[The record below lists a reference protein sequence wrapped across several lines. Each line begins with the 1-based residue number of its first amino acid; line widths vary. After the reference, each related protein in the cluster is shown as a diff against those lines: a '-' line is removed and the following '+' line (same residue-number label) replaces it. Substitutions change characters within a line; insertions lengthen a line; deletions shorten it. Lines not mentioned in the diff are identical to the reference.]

1 MEYKMHKCCGEICN
15 YFEIYKVLERIKLMT
30 YYQVYNAAKEAYVF
44 SFSYIRNGCEGRVN
58 RKRKKFINKALPNT
72 LDAKARGHG
81 IKKGWPTAP
90 PKHGAF
96 SDGCS
101 RWTYPPTAPPISL
114 TYEKTKIS
122 EHQDISRIFKFPTV
136 HGVRGVN
143 NAPPSANKRERSNVH
158 KFVQRE
164 NQIESIA
171 V

>member
-1 MEYKMHKCCGEICN
+1 MHKCCGEICN
-15 YFEIYKVLERIKLMT
+15 YYEIHKILERIKLMT

-44 SFSYIRNGCEGRVN
+44 SFSYIRHGCEGRVN
-58 RKRKKFINKALPNT
+58 RNQKRFINKALPSTIDCSSGNQ
-72 LDAKARGHG
+72 G
-81 IKKGWPTAP
+81 IPNPWK
-90 PKHGAF
+90 
-96 SDGCS
+96 
-101 RWTYPPTAPPISL
+101 TAPPISL
-114 TYEKTKIS
+114 THEKTKIS

-143 NAPPSANKRERSNVH
+143 NAPPSANKREKCNVH

>member
-1 MEYKMHKCCGEICN
+1 MEYKLHECRGESCDCFQN
-15 YFEIYKVLERIKLMT
+15 SKVLERIKFMT

-44 SFSYIRNGCEGRVN
+44 SFSYIRNGSVGRIN
-58 RKRKKFINKALPNT
+58 RKRKKFVNKALPNT
-72 LDAKARGHG
+72 IDAKAKGHG
-81 IKKGWPTAP
+81 IMKGW
-90 PKHGAF
+90 
-96 SDGCS
+96 
-101 RWTYPPTAPPISL
+101 PTAPPISL

-143 NAPPSANKRERSNVH
+143 NAPPSANKREKSNVH

>member
-1 MEYKMHKCCGEICN
+1 MEYKMHECRSEICD
-15 YFEIYKVLERIKLMT
+15 YFEIHKVLERIKFMT

-44 SFSYIRNGCEGRVN
+44 SFSYIRNGSVGRVN
-58 RKRKKFINKALPNT
+58 RNQKRFINKALPST
-72 LDAKARGHG
+72 IDHSSDTQG
-81 IKKGWPTAP
+81 IPQ
-90 PKHGAF
+90 
-96 SDGCS
+96 C
-101 RWTYPPTAPPISL
+101 WTQAPPISL
-114 TYEKTKIS
+114 AYEKTKIS

-143 NAPPSANKRERSNVH
+143 NAPPSGQIRENSNVH

>member
-1 MEYKMHKCCGEICN
+1 MEYKMHKCCGKICN
-15 YFEIYKVLERIKLMT
+15 YYEIHKILERINLMT
-30 YYQVYNAAKEAYVF
+30 FYQAYNAAKEAYVF
-44 SFSYIRNGCEGRVN
+44 SFSFISNGSVGRYN

-72 LDAKARGHG
+72 LDAKASGHG
-81 IKKGWPTAP
+81 RKKGWPTAP

-101 RWTYPPTAPPISL
+101 RWTYPPTAPPVKLDIF
-114 TYEKTKIS
+114 TKKINCRNVTDKCCLS
-122 EHQDISRIFKFPTV
+122 
-136 HGVRGVN
+136 VRGVN
-143 NAPPSANKRERSNVH
+143 NAPPSANKREKSNVH